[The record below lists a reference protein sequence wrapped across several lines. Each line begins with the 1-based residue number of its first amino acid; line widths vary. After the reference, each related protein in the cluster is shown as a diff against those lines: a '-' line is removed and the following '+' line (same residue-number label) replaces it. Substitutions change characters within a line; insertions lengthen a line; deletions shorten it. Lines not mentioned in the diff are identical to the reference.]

1 MTKPDK
7 CSKCNNTEL
16 TYKKQHTIFDPDTEE
31 EQIHDCWICDECET
45 IFYETDTYNV
55 FQFEIKSKKNIQQ
68 TETNVSLWG
77 K

>member
-45 IFYETDTYNV
+45 IHVENDDYFFY
-55 FQFEIKSKKNIQQ
+55 IININ
-68 TETNVSLWG
+68 TNKTLQLHDDCTIV
-77 K
+77 